1 MAQTHATEQA
11 HDRAIQDT
19 LAATPSAKVDGVLDK
34 IMSNSSSWPSLRGAQ
49 RLLADLLNRPD
60 ADTPEIQEPIQTL
73 LDFLTW
79 EKSSR
84 IKALESLLNTP
95 KAGGQPLPKSYLED
109 HARLE
114 AQAESALHWYEHES
128 DAAGEAGDSE
138 AAEQWSYLTGHLPAD
153 VLLSLYRQ
161 NGAEW
166 MRTNVPADWEA
177 RRIWGHDW
185 LERSPKDLLN
195 HPAYSSGN

>member
-1 MAQTHATEQA
+1 M
-11 HDRAIQDT
+11 
-19 LAATPSAKVDGVLDK
+19 
-34 IMSNSSSWPSLRGAQ
+34 
-49 RLLADLLNRPD
+49 LNRPD
-60 ADTPEIQEPIQTL
+60 IETPEIQESIQTL

-79 EKSSR
+79 EKSSH

-95 KAGGQPLPKSYLED
+95 KDGTRLLPKSYLD
-109 HARLE
+109 DDTRRE
-114 AQAESALHWYEHES
+114 AQAESAVRWYERES
-128 DAAGEAGDSE
+128 EAAEESGDSE
-138 AAEQWSYLTGHLPAD
+138 ASRLWGYLTGDLPAD

-166 MRTNVPADWEA
+166 MPANVPADWEA

-195 HPAYSSGN
+195 HPAYSSGNW